1 MNIDGYTYLIYDKFY
16 NDHNFNNPQTLNV
29 KIEDIFTGNDYYEY
43 SDEKAIEEFN
53 KFGGI
58 YKMPQNLDKSIYK
71 VYMFIKKQ
79 EQNNNLI
86 NKVVSIVKPE
96 IKEEMKFTIIS
107 VNNEKIKSYSD
118 FKQIPNLDFL
128 TSVCRY
134 HAMYEKSRKLDGKFD
149 VSFSNPTKIMEQI
162 ISHVSNKVGEP
173 SDPII
178 ENPPFLNCS
187 LYNYQKRSVNWMV
200 EREKM
205 INEINF
211 NLNDEIIFGDYY
223 YDIVRQV
230 FCKNTDRKILEFK
243 GGALIDEVGLGKT
256 IQMTTLSV
264 LNQTKN
270 NSYYQMKNRLFSRAT
285 LIICPNQLAGQ
296 WKREIE
302 KMVNV
307 KSLNLNIVSIL
318 TKVHFDKYTYQ
329 DILDADFV
337 IVSSAFLENKCYIEK
352 ITKGISTNKN
362 YLKSSEFNIK
372 TLSAQID
379 KLAQEDFDNPLVL
392 FDSNV
397 NILSLYWHRI
407 IIDEFHEI
415 FTVDKFKHVGNIL
428 PIFKAN
434 YKWAVTGTPFNKDSI
449 CLLKMLEFSTGFK
462 NNYDDKIF
470 NVEQITNYMKNNFF
484 RRNTKKSI
492 MDEYTLQPI
501 KETVLW
507 LKFSSTERM
516 MYNAYLANPN
526 NDKFGVFLRQ
536 ICCHPKLADEV
547 KESLSNC
554 KTLEDIQK
562 MMVSHY
568 QTNMKQA
575 QKKLKLA
582 EIRQEVYSTLLKRYE
597 VKRMKRLLKQI
608 NYKVIVEYLPEI
620 DKSLVETLK
629 IEIDDP
635 EDNFDINMDFN
646 DNLDDESSDE
656 EDNKKK
662 PIGIMTIKED
672 NHLQII
678 NTIGHNLWN
687 ANKITLDTMKE
698 NLNRIINRVNLL
710 KKEYDGK
717 KTTYEFYNNVME
729 KIKKTVEKGEKE
741 DNDSGSNSDSDS
753 DDGDEEVCGICLGE
767 IPEDDIGVTKCGHIF
782 CYECIKTII
791 PQKHQCPYCK
801 KGLKDNEIFMIS
813 YERKKK
819 DEELKQEIKDKNEL
833 INKVG
838 TKLANLI
845 FFLKNSDKHT
855 IIFSQWDDLLKKV
868 GDVLDDYGI
877 SNVFCKGNIWQRD
890 KAIRTFNSDENIKV
904 IMLSSDS
911 AASGSNLTKASQ
923 VILLD
928 PVYGPYEF
936 RRNTEWQ
943 AIGRAHR
950 MGQTKQVEVIRLII
964 KDTIED
970 EIYKK
975 NLEEDKKFIENIKIF
990 ESTDDTINLS
1000 KEKLDELLK
1009 INKDNEV
1016 NKPAKKVVVKK
1027 KKSVKKPNISDDS
1040 DSGED

>member
-1 MNIDGYTYLIYDKFY
+1 MNVDGTTYLIYDKFHK
-16 NDHNFNNPQTLNV
+16 DHNFNNKDTLNI
-29 KIEDIFTGNDYYEY
+29 KIDDIFTSNDYIEM

-58 YKMPQNLDKSIYK
+58 YKIPHDLDKNIYK
-71 VYMFIKKQ
+71 VFMFINK
-79 EQNNNLI
+79 NLVTKI
-86 NKVVSIVKPE
+86 TIV
-96 IKEEMKFTIIS
+96 S
-107 VNNEKIKSYSD
+107 VNNDKLKSYSD

-128 TSVCRY
+128 TNICRY
-134 HAMYEKSRKLDGKFD
+134 HAMYEKSRKLNGQIDSTFGQ
-149 VSFSNPTKIMEQI
+149 PPKIMESI
-162 ISHVSNKVGEP
+162 ISHVSNKVGET

-178 ENPPFLNCS
+178 ENPNFLTCN
-187 LYNYQKRSVNWMV
+187 LYNYQKRSVNWML

-205 INEINF
+205 MSEINY
-211 NLNDEIIFGDYY
+211 NLNDEIVFGDYH
-223 YDIVRQV
+223 YDIVRQI
-230 FCKNTDRKILEFK
+230 FCKNNDRKLLQFN

-256 IQMTTLSV
+256 IQMTTLSIM
-264 LNQTKN
+264 NPSKN
-270 NSYYQMKNRLFSRAT
+270 DSYYQYPSRLYSRAT
-285 LIICPNQLAGQ
+285 LVICPNQLCGQ

-302 KMVNV
+302 KMV
-307 KSLNLNIVSIL
+307 SLNLNIIYIL

-337 IVSSAFLENKCYIEK
+337 IVSSAFLENKCYVEK

-362 YLKSSEFNIK
+362 YLKSTEFNFK
-372 TLSAQID
+372 SLEENVRKLS
-379 KLAQEDFDNPLVL
+379 EETFNNPLSL
-392 FDSNV
+392 FDKNV
-397 NILSLYWHRI
+397 NILGIHWHRI

-428 PIFKAN
+428 PIFKAT

-449 CLLKMLEFSTGFK
+449 CLLKMLEFATGFK
-462 NNYDDKIF
+462 NTYDNKIF
-470 NVEQITNYMKNNFF
+470 NVEQIITYMKNNFF

-492 MDEYTLQPI
+492 TDEYNLPPI
-501 KETVLW
+501 KESVLW

-526 NDKFGVFLRQ
+526 NDKFSVFLRQ
-536 ICCHPKLADEV
+536 ICCHPKLADEI
-547 KESLSNC
+547 KDSLSNC

-562 MMVSHY
+562 TMVGHY

-575 QKKLKLA
+575 EKKLNITK
-582 EIRQEVYSTLLKRYE
+582 IRKEVYSKVIQRYE
-597 VKRMKRLLKQI
+597 VRRMKRLLKQLE
-608 NYKVIVEYLPEI
+608 YKVIVEFLPEI
-620 DKSLVETLK
+620 DKSLIETLK
-629 IEIDDP
+629 ND
-635 EDNFDINMDFN
+635 EDQEFNFEFD
-646 DNLDDESSDE
+646 DNLEDESSDDE
-656 EDNKKK
+656 EKPKKYK
-662 PIGIMTIKED
+662 GTVRIKED
-672 NHLQII
+672 NHQDII
-678 NTIGHNLWN
+678 HTIGNLWN
-687 ANKITLDTMKE
+687 TNKITLETMYA
-698 NLNRIINRVNLL
+698 NLERLNTRIGLL
-710 KKEYDGK
+710 QKEYEGK
-717 KTTYEFYNNVME
+717 KTTYDFYNNVME
-729 KIKKTVEKGEKE
+729 RIKKTAEKNTKDSEE
-741 DNDSGSNSDSDS
+741 DSDDDSDSDSDS
-753 DDGDEEVCGICLGE
+753 DDDDEERCGICLGD

-819 DEELKQEIKDKNEL
+819 ETEVKQELKDKNEL

-877 SNVFCKGNIWQRD
+877 SNVFCKGNTWQRD
-890 KAIRTFNSDENIKV
+890 KAIRTFNADQNIKV

-950 MGQTKQVEVIRLII
+950 MGQTKQVEVIRMII

-970 EIYKK
+970 EIYMK
-975 NLEEDKKFIENIKIF
+975 NLEEDKKFKESIKVF

-1000 KEKLDELLK
+1000 KEKLEELMK
-1009 INKDNEV
+1009 SNQDKEKEKV

-1027 KKSVKKPNISDDS
+1027 KSVLKNVES
-1040 DSGED
+1040 DSENEDDDI

>member
-16 NDHNFNNPQTLNV
+16 NDHNFNNPETMNV
-29 KIEDIFTGNDYYEY
+29 KIDDIFTGNDFYEY

-53 KFGGI
+53 KFGSI
-58 YKMPQNLDKSIYK
+58 YKMPTNLDKLIYK

-79 EQNNNLI
+79 E
-86 NKVVSIVKPE
+86 KSKP
-96 IKEEMKFTIIS
+96 EMKFTIIS
-107 VNNEKIKSYSD
+107 VSNEKIKSYAD
-118 FKQIPNLDFL
+118 FKDIPNLDFL

-134 HAMYEKSRKLDGKFD
+134 HAMYEKSRKLNGKLDICFNQP
-149 VSFSNPTKIMEQI
+149 VKIMEEVI
-162 ISHVSNKVGEP
+162 AHVSNKVGEP

-205 INEINF
+205 MNEINY

-230 FCKNTDRKILEFK
+230 FCKNTDRKILEFR

-256 IQMTTLSV
+256 VQMTTVSV
-264 LNQTKN
+264 LNQPKN
-270 NSYYQMKNRLFSRAT
+270 NSYYQMNSRLFSRAT

-302 KMVNV
+302 KMVDI
-307 KSLNLNIVSIL
+307 KSLNMNIISIL
-318 TKVHFDKYTYQ
+318 TKVHYDKYTYQ

-337 IVSSAFLENKCYIEK
+337 IVSSSFLENKCYIEK
-352 ITKGISTNKN
+352 ITKGLSTNKN
-362 YLKSSEFNIK
+362 YLKSSEFNVK
-372 TLSAQID
+372 SLSQQID

-392 FDSNV
+392 FDTNV
-397 NILSLYWHRI
+397 NILSLYYHRI

-428 PIFKAN
+428 PILKAN

-449 CLLKMLEFSTGFK
+449 CLLKMLEFATSFK
-462 NNYDDKIF
+462 NNYEEKIF

-484 RRNTKKSI
+484 RHNTKKSI

-501 KETVLW
+501 KETILW

-526 NDKFGVFLRQ
+526 NDKFSVFLRQ

-547 KESLSNC
+547 KDSLSNC
-554 KTLEDIQK
+554 KTLDDIQQ

-575 QKKLKLA
+575 QKKLKLS

-597 VKRMKRLLKQI
+597 VKRMKRLLKQQ

-629 IEIDDP
+629 NDIDD

-646 DNLDDESSDE
+646 DNLDDESSDDE
-656 EDNKKK
+656 PKKK
-662 PIGIMTIKED
+662 SIGTVTIKEH
-672 NHLQII
+672 NHQEII
-678 NTIGHNLWN
+678 TTIGYNLWN
-687 ANKITLDTMKE
+687 GNKITLDTMKE
-698 NLNRIINRVNLL
+698 NLNRIITKVTLL

-729 KIKKTVEKGEKE
+729 KIKKTVEKGDKE
-741 DNDSGSNSDSDS
+741 DNDSNSEDEDE
-753 DDGDEEVCGICLGE
+753 DEEEVCGICLGE
-767 IPEDDIGVTKCGHIF
+767 IPEDDIGVTKCGHMF

-819 DEELKQEIKDKNEL
+819 DEGIKQEIKDKNEL

-855 IIFSQWDDLLKKV
+855 IIFSQWDNLLKKV
-868 GDVLDDYGI
+868 GEVLNDYGI

-928 PVYGPYEF
+928 PIYGPYEF

-975 NLEEDKKFIENIKIF
+975 NLEEDKKFTENIKIF

-1000 KEKLDELLK
+1000 KEKLEELIQ
-1009 INKDNEV
+1009 INKDNEAK
-1016 NKPAKKVVVKK
+1016 KPAKKVKVKK
-1027 KKSVKKPNISDDS
+1027 SLKKVIDDS
-1040 DSGED
+1040 DNE

>member
-16 NDHNFNNPQTLNV
+16 NDHNFNNLETMNI
-29 KIEDIFTGNDYYEY
+29 KIDDIFTGNDFYEY

-53 KFGGI
+53 KFGSI
-58 YKMPQNLDKSIYK
+58 YKMPTNLDKLIYK

-79 EQNNNLI
+79 E
-86 NKVVSIVKPE
+86 KSKP
-96 IKEEMKFTIIS
+96 EMKFTIIS
-107 VNNEKIKSYSD
+107 VSNEKIKSYVD
-118 FKQIPNLDFL
+118 FKDIPNLDFL

-134 HAMYEKSRKLDGKFD
+134 HAMYEKSRKLNGKLDICFNQP
-149 VSFSNPTKIMEQI
+149 VKIMEEVI
-162 ISHVSNKVGEP
+162 AHVSNKVGEP

-178 ENPPFLNCS
+178 ENPPFLTCS

-205 INEINF
+205 INEINY

-230 FCKNTDRKILEFK
+230 FCKNTDRKILEFR

-256 IQMTTLSV
+256 VQMTTVSI
-264 LNQTKN
+264 LNQPKN
-270 NSYYQMKNRLFSRAT
+270 NSYYQMNSRLFSRAT

-302 KMVNV
+302 KMVDI
-307 KSLNLNIVSIL
+307 KSLNMNIISIL

-352 ITKGISTNKN
+352 IIKGLSTNKN

-372 TLSAQID
+372 SLSQQID

-392 FDSNV
+392 FDTNV
-397 NILSLYWHRI
+397 NIMSLYYHRI

-415 FTVDKFKHVGNIL
+415 FTVDKFNHVGNIL
-428 PIFKAN
+428 PILKAN

-449 CLLKMLEFSTGFK
+449 CLLKMLEFATNFK
-462 NNYDDKIF
+462 NNYEEKIF

-484 RRNTKKSI
+484 RHNTKKSI

-501 KETVLW
+501 KETILW

-526 NDKFGVFLRQ
+526 NDKFSVFLRQ

-554 KTLEDIQK
+554 KTLDDIQQ

-575 QKKLKLA
+575 QKKLKLS

-597 VKRMKRLLKQI
+597 VKRMKRLLKQQ

-629 IEIDDP
+629 NDINDIED

-646 DNLDDESSDE
+646 DNLDDESSDDE
-656 EDNKKK
+656 VKKK
-662 PIGIMTIKED
+662 TIGTVTIKEH
-672 NHLQII
+672 NHQEII
-678 NTIGHNLWN
+678 TNIGYNLWN
-687 ANKITLDTMKE
+687 SNKITLDTMKE
-698 NLNRIINRVNLL
+698 NLNRIITKVTLL
-710 KKEYDGK
+710 KKEYEGK

-741 DNDSGSNSDSDS
+741 DNSDSNSDSDS
-753 DDGDEEVCGICLGE
+753 DSDDEEVCGICLGD
-767 IPEDDIGVTKCGHIF
+767 IPEDDIGVTKCGHMF

-819 DEELKQEIKDKNEL
+819 DEGIKQEIKDKNEL

-855 IIFSQWDDLLKKV
+855 IIFSQWDSLLKKV
-868 GDVLDDYGI
+868 GEVLNDYGI
-877 SNVFCKGNIWQRD
+877 TNVFCKGNIWQRD

-928 PVYGPYEF
+928 PIYGPYEF

-964 KDTIED
+964 KDTIEE

-1000 KEKLDELLK
+1000 KEKLEELIK
-1009 INKDNEV
+1009 INKDNEEK
-1016 NKPAKKVVVKK
+1016 KPAKKVKVKK
-1027 KKSVKKPNISDDS
+1027 SIKKVIDDS
-1040 DSGED
+1040 DNE